1 MDNNSTKP
9 LKGKELRDLARS
21 EPRKAFIY
29 LENNK
34 DLWVQI
40 AEKDPFDSADTLEE
54 FDPSEAIN
62 YLSSNSNFG
71 KNI

>member
-1 MDNNSTKP
+1 MSNDSKEP

-21 EPRKAFIY
+21 EPDQAFIY

-40 AEKDPFDSADTLEE
+40 CLLYTS
-54 FDPSEAIN
+54 PSPRD
-62 YLSSNSNFG
+62 
-71 KNI
+71 

>member
-1 MDNNSTKP
+1 MNNDSKEP

-21 EPRKAFIY
+21 EPGQALIY

-40 AEKDPFDSADTLEE
+40 AKSDPV
-54 FDPSEAIN
+54 
-62 YLSSNSNFG
+62 
-71 KNI
+71 

>member
-1 MDNNSTKP
+1 MSNDSKEP

-21 EPRKAFIY
+21 EPDQAFIY

-40 AEKDPFDSADTLEE
+40 AETDPFDSADTLEE
-54 FDPSEAIN
+54 FDP
-62 YLSSNSNFG
+62 
-71 KNI
+71 

>member
-21 EPRKAFIY
+21 EPGKAFIY

-40 AEKDPFDSADTLEE
+40 AEKDPFDSC
-54 FDPSEAIN
+54 
-62 YLSSNSNFG
+62 
-71 KNI
+71 

>member
-1 MDNNSTKP
+1 MNNDSKEP

-21 EPRKAFIY
+21 EPGQAFIY

-40 AEKDPFDSADTLEE
+40 AETDPFDSADTLEAVSYTHLTL
-54 FDPSEAIN
+54 PTIYSV
-62 YLSSNSNFG
+62 
-71 KNI
+71 